1 MTTGVS
7 VFYADSLTKFILIMK
22 KFILFFTLAVTSL
35 TSYAQKFEIAGTF
48 YYLPKP
54 IAFLAN

>member
-1 MTTGVS
+1 
-7 VFYADSLTKFILIMK
+7 MK